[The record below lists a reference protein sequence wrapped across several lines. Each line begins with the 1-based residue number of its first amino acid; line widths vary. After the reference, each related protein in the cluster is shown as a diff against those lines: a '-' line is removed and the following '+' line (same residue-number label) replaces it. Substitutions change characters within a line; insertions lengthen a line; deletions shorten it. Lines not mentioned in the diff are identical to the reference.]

1 MDAIPLL
8 SVVLSAAGAVLFF
21 VVGRTIQK
29 RHVSAEARS
38 AQVAFVA
45 WWYGLGAVSA
55 MGTALA
61 LPGIPHD
68 LTLFLVLTVIL
79 LAVLCAALAGLLHYL
94 VFLYTNRNL
103 LGALAIGYVLLF
115 ALLVVFIFASHPD
128 SVQSTSQGPQL
139 HYSTPVNQ
147 GPLYWGVVVLFIVPP
162 IVASLAYLSLYWK
175 ADDPMLKRRILL
187 VSLSIAVWFGSSLLG
202 LAPGAREGAQQADW
216 WVITS
221 HVISLAA
228 AATILYAY
236 RGLRPAHPQ
245 GTQPASSAADQSL
258 YEGPQRKLAN
268 VRSVFAPMA
277 WGARLGPLV

>member
-1 MDAIPLL
+1 MDAVPLL
-8 SVVLSAAGAVLFF
+8 LVALSAAGAVLFF

-38 AQVAFVA
+38 AQTAFVT

-55 MGTALA
+55 VGTVLA
-61 LPGIPHD
+61 LPGFPRD

-103 LGALAIGYVLLF
+103 LAALALGYVVLF
-115 ALLVVFIFASHPD
+115 GLLVAFIFASHPD
-128 SVQSTSQGPQL
+128 GVETTAQGPQL
-139 HYSTPVNQ
+139 HYATPVDQ
-147 GPLYWGVVVLFIVPP
+147 GPLYWLVVILFIVPP

-202 LAPGAREGAQQADW
+202 LSPGARQGTQQADW

-221 HVISLAA
+221 HIISLVA

-245 GTQPASSAADQSL
+245 GTQTPSAPADQSL
-258 YEGPQRKLAN
+258 YEGPQGKLAN
-268 VRSVFAPMA
+268 VRSVST
-277 WGARLGPLV
+277 PLVWRPTLGFLG